1 MAEAAIG
8 ERQRKRN
15 IYCQAVEYLSRLK
28 AVLDRLGNRRECE
41 EYLTGLKKRY
51 ARYPALLDELQKA
64 KL

>member
-1 MAEAAIG
+1 MAEAVIG
-8 ERQRKRN
+8 ERQRKTYR
-15 IYCQAVEYLSRLK
+15 QAAQYLRRMK
-28 AVLDRLGNRRECE
+28 AVLDRLGNRREWE